1 MLRIQYMQDFL
12 IISAP
17 TSKRAEAYLEPSR
30 SSGMELF
37 RKNSLRIKLSS
48 QKGSIVDLQL
58 GFKYASGEFQ
68 KMGTCYHE
76 NYPLFCTIFISNINN
91 LTANSTMNILS
102 SLNIFP

>member
-37 RKNSLRIKLSS
+37 RKNSLRIKAV
-48 QKGSIVDLQL
+48 K
-58 GFKYASGEFQ
+58 
-68 KMGTCYHE
+68 
-76 NYPLFCTIFISNINN
+76 TIFPKWLYRRS
-91 LTANSTMNILS
+91 STG
-102 SLNIFP
+102 F